1 MARNVRIYL
10 VILSTLVLGW
20 LLLRAESIELLVRS
34 ADILILLCVTTL
46 YIASHGF
53 RMLRLALLTLDERD
67 KASSLIAA
75 HTLTAFPS
83 SFLPFKIG
91 ELLRLAAFFHV
102 FDYRRKAFAIWL
114 TERFGD
120 VLVITALILSLY
132 LFKVSVP
139 NSMRAVF
146 IIFTVV
152 SVFGLLG
159 LFAVANVFVYLNR
172 HLVLTSHSARGLMV
186 LRASHALRRLELEI
200 YKSVEGRLTGFLLM
214 SVLIWALEIA
224 ALSLFINHFS
234 IDEPDFASMFT
245 SGLLASLPSGVVGE
259 ASAFGLYQSLALA
272 LLTLLFLAAL
282 WLANRLKIVRL

>member
-10 VILSTLVLGW
+10 VILSTMVLGW

-272 LLTLLFLAAL
+272 LLTLLFLVAL

>member
-10 VILSTLVLGW
+10 VMLSTLVLGW

>member
-1 MARNVRIYL
+1 MARNVHIYL
-10 VILSTLVLGW
+10 VLLSALVLGW
-20 LLLRAESIELLVRS
+20 LLLCAQSIELLVRHT
-34 ADILILLCVTTL
+34 DILILLGITLL

-67 KASSLIAA
+67 KASLLIAA
-75 HTLTAFPS
+75 HALTAFPS

-114 TERFGD
+114 AERFGD
-120 VLVITALILSLY
+120 VLVITAFILSLY

-146 IIFTVV
+146 IIFTLV

-172 HLVLTSHSARGLMV
+172 HLVLTSHSARGLML
-186 LRASHALRRLELEI
+186 LRASYALRRLELDI
-200 YKSVEGRLTGFLLM
+200 YKSVEGRLTGFLLLSM
-214 SVLIWALEIA
+214 LIWALEIA
-224 ALSLFINHFS
+224 ALSVFINHFS
-234 IDEPDFASMFT
+234 IGEPDFTSMFT
-245 SGLLASLPSGVVGE
+245 SGLLASLPGGVIGE

-272 LLTLLFLAAL
+272 LLTVLFIAAL
-282 WLANRLKIVRL
+282 WSVNRLKIVRS